1 MDRKTWRDKVIFSKS
16 SSKFTTEPGL
26 RVLIPVNA
34 MFTNFINEGRYNIC
48 NK

>member
-26 RVLIPVNA
+26 RVVNA
-34 MFTNFINEGRYNIC
+34 VFTNFINEGRYNIC